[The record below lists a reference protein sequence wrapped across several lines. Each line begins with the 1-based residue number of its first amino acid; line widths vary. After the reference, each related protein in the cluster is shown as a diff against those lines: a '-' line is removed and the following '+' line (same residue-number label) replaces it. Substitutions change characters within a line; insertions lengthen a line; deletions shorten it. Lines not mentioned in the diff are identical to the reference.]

1 MNIKRILYCLVSLLI
16 FVGCT
21 LDDLYEKENNSDVT
35 EVPEDPENTED
46 SEDSEEPEESDEPD
60 NSDDTDDSDEPLED
74 INSVVLSG
82 EIIGTRYSVDYNTSS
97 KSESVNTK
105 DCVFDGDFDTFFA
118 SYDRSNT
125 WVGLDLGHK
134 HVITKVGYAPRTSQ
148 PGRVELALIE
158 GANSAD
164 FSDAL
169 PLYIIKEAAQE
180 YVMTYA
186 DIHCSRGFR
195 YVRYVT
201 PNDCRCNIAELE
213 FYGYK
218 GDGDDSQLYQLTNLP
233 TVVIN
238 TEGGADITSKE
249 TEINSRVYII
259 SDNGTKLLEDES
271 TGVRGRGNAS
281 WGFPKKPYRL
291 KFSEKRS
298 PLNAPAKAKKW
309 TLISNYGDK
318 TLMRNILAFEVSRR
332 MGMAYTPFCHPVD
345 LILNGEY
352 KGCYQLCDQIEVA
365 PNRVDITKMEA
376 TDVSGDN
383 LTGGYLIEIDAYA
396 YGESSMFTS
405 NRGTPVTIKSPDDD
419 KIVSEQSKYIKDF
432 FNTME
437 AAVFAS
443 NYTNE
448 NSGYRKYLDLD
459 SFLRFFLVG
468 EFAGNTD
475 TYWSVYMYKDRNNGK
490 LYTGPVW
497 DYDLAFDN
505 DNRTYPINN
514 LWSYIY
520 NTNGSVASGS
530 VRDMVTRVVTNDS
543 AAHQRLIEIWDE
555 ACATHGIDKTSL
567 LEYVANTKTLLDE
580 SQQLNFKRW
589 KILNDYVHQNPQ
601 ALGSYDAEVET
612 VVNYIKGRLVKLDN
626 LIKGQ

>member
-1 MNIKRILYCLVSLLI
+1 MSFNMNIRRYLYAALSLLLL
-16 FVGCT
+16 VGCT
-21 LDDLYEKENNSDVT
+21 LEGLDDDVGGELPDDPYE
-35 EVPEDPENTED
+35 EV
-46 SEDSEEPEESDEPD
+46 ESILLD
-60 NSDDTDDSDEPLED
+60 
-74 INSVVLSG
+74 G
-82 EIIGTRYSVDYNTSS
+82 EVIGTRYSVDYNTSK

-105 DCVFDGDFDTFFA
+105 DCVFDGDLESFFA

-125 WVGLDLGHK
+125 WVGLDLGLQY
-134 HVITKVGYAPRTSQ
+134 VITKVGYAPRPSQ
-148 PGRVELALIE
+148 PGRVQLALIE
-158 GANSAD
+158 GANNAD

-169 PLYIIKEAAQE
+169 PLYIIKEAAVE
-180 YVMTYA
+180 RVMTYA

-213 FYGYK
+213 FYGYRSK
-218 GDGDDSQLYQLTNLP
+218 GNDSKLYQLTNLP

-238 TEGGADITSKE
+238 TENAVDITSKE
-249 TEINSRVYII
+249 TEVNSCVYII
-259 SDNGTKLLEDES
+259 SEGGTKLLEDRA

-281 WGFPKKPYRL
+281 WGFPKKPYRI

-332 MGMAYTPFCHPVD
+332 MGMDYTPYCHPVD

-352 KGCYQLCDQIEVA
+352 KGCYQLCDQVEVA
-365 PNRVDITKMEA
+365 PNRVEITKMDA
-376 TDVSGDN
+376 TDTSGEN
-383 LTGGYLIEIDAYA
+383 LTGGYFIEIDAYA

-405 NRGTPVTIKSPDDD
+405 NRGTPVTIKSPDDE

-432 FNTME
+432 YNAME
-437 AAVFAS
+437 SSVFAS
-443 NYTNE
+443 NYTDAQN
-448 NSGYRKYLDLD
+448 GYRKYLDLD

-475 TYWSVYMYKDRNNGK
+475 TYWSVYMYKDRNSGK

-514 LWSYIY
+514 LHGYIY
-520 NTNGSVASGS
+520 NTNGSVASGAI
-530 VRDMVTRVVTNDS
+530 RDMVTRIVTNDTE
-543 AAHQRLIEIWDE
+543 AHQRLIALWDE
-555 ACATHGIDKTSL
+555 ARATGGIDEASL
-567 LEYVANTKTLLDE
+567 LEYVAKTKTLLDE

-589 KILNDYVHQNPQ
+589 NILNSCVHQNPQ
-601 ALGSYDAEVET
+601 ALGSYDAEVGT
-612 VVNYIKGRLVKLDN
+612 VESYIRGRIERLDN
-626 LIKGQ
+626 LIKQ

>member
-1 MNIKRILYCLVSLLI
+1 MPCLLVSLMV
-16 FVGCT
+16 FAGCT
-21 LDDLYEKENNSDVT
+21 LDELYSNDGGGDVA
-35 EVPEDPENTED
+35 EVPEDPEE
-46 SEDSEEPEESDEPD
+46 SETPDDDVENPDNNEEPDTPFEDVESA
-60 NSDDTDDSDEPLED
+60 L
-74 INSVVLSG
+74 LRG
-82 EIIGTRYSVDYNTSS
+82 EVIGSRYSVDYNTSN

-105 DCVFDGDFDTFFA
+105 ESVFDGDFETFFA

-125 WVGLDLGHK
+125 WVGLDLGEK
-134 HVITKVGYAPRTSQ
+134 HIITKVGYSSRVSQ

-169 PLYIIKEAAQE
+169 PIYIIKEAAEE

-186 DIHCSRGFR
+186 DVHCSRGFR

-201 PNDCRCNIAELE
+201 PNDCRCNLAELE
-213 FYGYK
+213 FYGYR
-218 GDGDDSQLYQLTNLP
+218 GSGDDSALYQLTNLP

-238 TEGGADITSKE
+238 TEGAVDITSKE
-249 TEINSRVYII
+249 NEINSRVYII
-259 SDNGTKLLEDES
+259 SDNGTKLLEDEA

-281 WGFPKKPYRL
+281 WDFPKKPYRL
-291 KFSEKRS
+291 KFSQKRS
-298 PLNAPAKAKKW
+298 PLDAPANAKKW

-332 MGMAYTPFCHPVD
+332 MGMAYTPYCQPVD

-352 KGCYQLCDQIEVA
+352 KGCYQLCDQVEVA
-365 PNRVDITKMEA
+365 QNRIDVTKMEA
-376 TDVSGDN
+376 TDISGDN

-396 YGESSMFTS
+396 YNESSMFTS
-405 NRGTPVTIKSPDDD
+405 NRGTPVTIKSPDDE
-419 KIVSEQSKYIKDF
+419 KIVSQQSKYIKDF

-437 AAVFAS
+437 SAVFAS
-443 NYTNE
+443 NYTSE
-448 NSGYRKYLDLD
+448 SSGYRKYLDLD

-475 TYWSVYMYKDRNNGK
+475 TYWSVYMYKDRNDGR

-505 DNRTYPINN
+505 DYRTYPINN
-514 LWSYIY
+514 LGGYIY

-530 VRDMVTRVVTNDS
+530 VRDMVTRIVTNDS
-543 AAHQRLIEIWDE
+543 AAHQRLVAIWDE
-555 ACATHGIDKTSL
+555 ARAQYGIDEASL
-567 LEYVANTKTLLDE
+567 LEYVAHTKALLYE

-589 KILNDYVHQNPQ
+589 KILNDYVHMNPQ
-601 ALGSYDAEVET
+601 ALGSYDAEVKT
-612 VVNYIKGRLVKLDN
+612 VENYIKGRITKLDN
-626 LIKGQ
+626 LIKGK